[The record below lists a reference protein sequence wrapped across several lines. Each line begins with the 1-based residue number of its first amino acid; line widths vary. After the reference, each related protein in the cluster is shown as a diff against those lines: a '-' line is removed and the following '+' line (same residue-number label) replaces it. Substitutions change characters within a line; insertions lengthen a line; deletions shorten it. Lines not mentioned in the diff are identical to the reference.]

1 VSGKVGNQKRRMELH
16 ISGADFHSK
25 PGNVLWQNNL
35 RAVERKIRDLRKL
48 PPLERSETF
57 SVNRS

>member
-1 VSGKVGNQKRRMELH
+1 MELH